1 MNLDEAEDIEIPGLS
16 GVEDS
21 EDNNDIGRCAGS
33 EGAGVIYYFIHI
45 MENIQSTHIDRNVRK
60 SKKM

>member
-33 EGAGVIYYFIHI
+33 EGLSVIVHSAYCMKAARRE
-45 MENIQSTHIDRNVRK
+45 MEC
-60 SKKM
+60 KK